1 MTQNPLVSVIVPVY
15 NVEKFLPDC
24 LKSVIGQTYENLE
37 IICVND
43 GSPDKCGDIL
53 QKFAKKDKRIVVLDK
68 ENGGLSSA
76 RNAGM
81 KVAKGDFVF
90 FLDSDDWIDK
100 KCIESLVTTQLR
112 TNADVVCVHD
122 IVIYYSSKKTQK
134 ERVISGHPEGTF
146 QLTNEIINQM
156 WVVAW
161 GKLFTR
167 KQILDLDISFPEGC
181 LYEDEYFHYVLL
193 ANLRKI
199 AVSDEGSVFYRQRQ
213 NSIMSQQKL
222 RSGKDNLL
230 IFQKIFK
237 YYQENGF
244 LGKIDLPVRIL
255 SSGFGQNSNP
265 KLYYQQVKNLLC
277 HLGVTK
283 EMVNHH
289 ELVGKLLDSDDFS
302 GYCRYEIFYHIK
314 QGLKKW
320 RKNIIRLKLGKKT
333 HIALFG
339 LTLLH
344 FAKGEKTVI
353 LGLKL

>member
-1 MTQNPLVSVIVPVY
+1 MTNNPLVSVIIPVY

-53 QKFAKKDKRIVVLDK
+53 QKFANKDKRIVILNK

-122 IVIYYSSKKTQK
+122 IIIYYSPKNKLY
-134 ERVISGHPEGTF
+134 ERMISGHTEGAF
-146 QLTNEIINQM
+146 QITNEILNKM

-161 GKLFTR
+161 GKLFKR

-199 AVSDEGSVFYRQRQ
+199 AVSDEGSVFYRQRE

-230 IFQKIFK
+230 IFQKIFE

-255 SSGFGQNSNP
+255 SSGFGQNANP
-265 KLYYQQVKNLLC
+265 KLYYQQVKDLLC

-283 EMVNHH
+283 DMVNHH
-289 ELVGKLLDSDDFS
+289 ELVGKLLESNDYLS
-302 GYCRYEIFYHIK
+302 YCRCETCYLVK
-314 QGLKKW
+314 QNIKKW
-320 RKNIIRLKLGKKT
+320 RKNLFRFKLGKKI
-333 HIALFG
+333 HIALLG

-344 FAKGEKTVI
+344 VAKGEKTVI
-353 LGLKL
+353 LGWKL

>member
-1 MTQNPLVSVIVPVY
+1 MTNNPLVSVIVPVY

-53 QKFAKKDKRIVVLDK
+53 QKFANKDKRIVILNK

-122 IVIYYSSKKTQK
+122 IIIYYSPKHTLN
-134 ERVISGHPEGTF
+134 ERIISGHTEGVF
-146 QLTNEIINQM
+146 QITNEILNKM

-161 GKLFTR
+161 GKLFKR
-167 KQILDLDISFPEGC
+167 QQILDLDISFPEGC

-199 AVSDEGSVFYRQRQ
+199 AVSDEGSVFYRQRE

-230 IFQKIFK
+230 IFQKIFE
-237 YYQENGF
+237 YYKEKGF
-244 LGKIDLPVRIL
+244 LGQIDLPVRIL
-255 SSGFGQNSNP
+255 SSGFGQNANP
-265 KLYYQQVKNLLC
+265 KLYYQQVKDLLC

-283 EMVNHH
+283 EMVSHH
-289 ELVGKLLDSDDFS
+289 ELVGKLLNSDDFA
-302 GYCRYEIFYHIK
+302 GYCRYETYYHVK

-320 RKNIIRLKLGKKT
+320 RKNIIRFKLGKKT

-344 FAKGEKTVI
+344 LAKGEKTVI
-353 LGLKL
+353 LGWKL